1 MTTLDT
7 THLWMLHL
15 GLGSFHRAHQAVYL
29 NSLHKAGDTRWAI
42 AGGNIRPDMAQTIAD
57 LQAQDG
63 SYTLETVTPQG
74 VYNYERITAIERV
87 VSYNDD
93 LVGLIDIAKN
103 AATRIISFTVT
114 EAGYYLDA
122 NDQLD
127 LSFCDLTADIEAVK
141 AGRAGHTIYGALCT
155 LLRARMVALNTAEAG
170 VTLYLGYQKRFRV
183 RMIEAGG
190 MKLYEFHVRH
200 RTPCAPPDGH
210 TVSSSRIRV
219 RRK

>member
-29 NSLHKAGDTRWAI
+29 NALHTAGDTRWAL
-42 AGGNIRPDMAQTIAD
+42 AGGNIRPDMTQTIAD
-57 LQAQDG
+57 LKAQDG

-74 VYNYERITAIERV
+74 VYSYERITAIKRV
-87 VSYNDD
+87 VSYSDD
-93 LVGLIDIAKN
+93 LVGLIDIAQN

-127 LSFCDLTADIEAVK
+127 LSFADLAADIEAVK
-141 AGRAGHTIYGALCT
+141 AGRAGHTIYLS
-155 LLRARMVALNTAEAG
+155 L
-170 VTLYLGYQKRFRV
+170 
-183 RMIEAGG
+183 I
-190 MKLYEFHVRH
+190 H
-200 RTPCAPPDGH
+200 
-210 TVSSSRIRV
+210 I
-219 RRK
+219 